1 MVTVSLVSLPSTY
14 NDNLFFY
21 GETQHLTS
29 IYDNISKPLS
39 NMGIINVCECVSR
52 FDEICY

>member
-39 NMGIINVCECVSR
+39 NTGIINVCECVSR
-52 FDEICY
+52 VDEICY